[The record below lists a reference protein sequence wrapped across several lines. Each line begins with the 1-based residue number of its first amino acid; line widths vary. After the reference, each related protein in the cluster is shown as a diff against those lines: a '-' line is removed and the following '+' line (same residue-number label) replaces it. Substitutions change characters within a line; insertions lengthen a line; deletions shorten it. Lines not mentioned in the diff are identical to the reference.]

1 MGVLVSSF
9 TPEEMDTMI
18 EAMGDWELVKSQ
30 NFFVMKRVEEAP
42 LPPETAEGEG
52 VAEYREFL
60 LGLKQQF
67 AEQKKEIELT
77 RKNRQ
82 EIAVFIKAKL
92 MLNRR
97 DMAVDRLFDMAALG
111 TEQVRKD
118 ELALMTEFIQDMGVW
133 KYWEDF
139 KAQKSQSAA
148 G

>member
-1 MGVLVSSF
+1 
-9 TPEEMDTMI
+9 MDTMI